1 VKEILFTSIV
11 VLTVLAVL
19 LSLYGVPVT
28 AQETTGVIDAKNMT
42 GPDSNNL
49 TSDDN
54 ASEPEAGMISRK
66 D

>member
-1 VKEILFTSIV
+1 MD
-11 VLTVLAVL
+11 
-19 LSLYGVPVT
+19 
-28 AQETTGVIDAKNMT
+28 AQNITGS
-42 GPDSNNL
+42 DSNNL

>member
-1 VKEILFTSIV
+1 M
-11 VLTVLAVL
+11 AVL

-28 AQETTGVIDAKNMT
+28 AQETTGVIDAQNMT

-49 TSDDN
+49 TSDHN